1 VVPAVLACAAIAAA
15 GATAHGAE
23 SLRVGLVLEQP
34 LVGRADDP
42 FQHSA
47 YLGLA
52 RAVRTLHVEG
62 RVVAPNPA
70 PTSSYLPPI
79 SYLARQRYDLVIG
92 IGFLEAR
99 DFDRAALRFPEL
111 RFALLDTPR
120 DVLAHRPPNVQG
132 TVFRT
137 EQPSYL
143 AGYLAARMEARRPG
157 PHVVSAVGGIA
168 IPPVKAYIAGFQAG
182 AHRADPTVRTL
193 VSYTNDFVNP
203 AKCARAARAQIAQGS
218 GVVFDVAGG
227 CGVGALQVAKRRGV
241 WGIGVDID
249 QSYLGPFVLTS
260 VIKRLDVA
268 VYDFV
273 HDLQLGRMKTGGNTV
288 FDLRN
293 GGVGLG
299 RFSPQ
304 VPPSLRRELQ
314 TLTKEIED
322 RRIVVPASLN

>member
-1 VVPAVLACAAIAAA
+1 VVPAVLACAVIAAA
-15 GATAHGAE
+15 GATAHGAG

-52 RAVRTLHVEG
+52 RAVRTLHVQG

-99 DFDRAALRFPEL
+99 DLDRAAVRFPAL
-111 RFALLDTPR
+111 RFALLDAPR
-120 DVLAHRPPNVQG
+120 DILAHRPPNVEG

-143 AGYLAARMEARRPG
+143 AGYLAARMVASRPG

-168 IPPVKAYIAGFQAG
+168 IPPVKAYIAGFRAG

-218 GVVFDVAGG
+218 RAVFDVAGG

-304 VPPSLRRELQ
+304 VPPSLRRDLKR
-314 TLTKEIED
+314 LTKEIVD
-322 RRIVVPASLN
+322 RRIVVPAGLN